1 MTRTKFKKIPF
12 DIELAK
18 KIAQNEAKG
27 RIMTEDNLHARI
39 VCFDMK
45 YGGSKIIAV
54 LVDCG
59 DYEIGVRCD
68 LDGTCR
74 DLRKEDKFNLHIEVP
89 TYYKDYSNFE
99 PQKWQPCLVRENED
113 EIWLLQVS
121 KGKRCDDGVLFY
133 CPDGSPNV
141 WRHCLPLSKA
151 TQRLIGTTKSYEEL
165 LQELDAEST
174 ATNQEPDAESTSIIQ
189 DAEFEDDKQFDFHE
203 IKTFADACEKLGMK
217 EHLLTGSWC
226 GDVEAQGQAQAL
238 YKLLIIQKAMNNGVW
253 RDKDGWSYYP
263 YWVLYSK
270 EEMERMS
277 EEEKQ
282 RKGIKRLLSCAS
294 ADSTEAA
301 GVRCAHAVSR
311 GVNTFTYY
319 GFPLCFNSEEA
330 ALYAAKQ
337 FEDLFFQYYGIKV
350 K

>member
-1 MTRTKFKKIPF
+1 MTRTKYKRVPF
-12 DIELAK
+12 DLELAK
-18 KIAQNEAKG
+18 KITNKETKG
-27 RIMTEDNLHARI
+27 RIVTEDNLTARI

-45 YGGSKIIAV
+45 YGGNKILAALI
-54 LVDCG
+54 DCG

-74 DLRKEDKFNLHIEVP
+74 DVRKENKFNLHIEVP
-89 TYYKDYSNFE
+89 TYHKDYSNFV

-151 TQRLIGTTKSYEEL
+151 TQRLIGTNKSYEEL

-174 ATNQEPDAESTSIIQ
+174 ATNQEPDAELTSIIQ

-203 IKTFADACEKLGMK
+203 IEIFSDACEKLGMK
-217 EHLLTGSWC
+217 EHLLTGSEG
-226 GDVEAQGQAQAL
+226 GDREAQRQAQAL
-238 YKLLIIQKAMNNGVW
+238 YKLLIIQKAMNNGAW
-253 RDKDGWSYYP
+253 SDKNGWSYYP
-263 YWVLYSK
+263 YWVFYSN

-277 EEEKQ
+277 EEERQ
-282 RKGIKRLLSCAS
+282 RKGIKQLLYCANK
-294 ADSTEAA
+294 EHA
-301 GVRCAHAVSR
+301 GVRCAGAYAR
-311 GVNTFTYY
+311 GADACTLY
-319 GFPLCFNSEEA
+319 GFPLCFNSKEA
-330 ALYAAKQ
+330 ALYAAHQ

-350 K
+350 KS